1 MKTETIEK
9 IFNFLEEKEGKEIP
23 HNLAKSIE
31 KLKFIKF
38 INELEN
44 HPDGVQYRY
53 DGDLFLSDSNIKKLP
68 NDLYV
73 DGRLSLANCG
83 QFKKL
88 PDNLYVGRSL
98 NLYDCEQLAKLPDN
112 LYVGRN
118 LNISYTNITELPNKL
133 YVGGDLYINNTP
145 LERKYTNEEIR
156 EIVTSTGGQII
167 GDIIRF

>member
-1 MKTETIEK
+1 MKIETIEK
-9 IFNFLEEKEGKEIP
+9 ILNFLKEKENKELP
-23 HNLAKSIE
+23 KSWFDSIE
-31 KLKFIKF
+31 KLKLIEK
-38 INELEN
+38 LKN
-44 HPDGVQYRY
+44 HPDGTQYRY
-53 DGDLFLSDSNIKKLP
+53 EGWLSLSGTNIKKLP

-133 YVGGDLYINNTP
+133 YVGDDLYIYSTP
-145 LERKYTNEEIR
+145 LADKYTDKQIR
-156 EIVTSTGGQII
+156 DIVTSTGGQII

>member
-1 MKTETIEK
+1 
-9 IFNFLEEKEGKEIP
+9 
-23 HNLAKSIE
+23 
-31 KLKFIKF
+31 
-38 INELEN
+38 
-44 HPDGVQYRY
+44 
-53 DGDLFLSDSNIKKLP
+53 
-68 NDLYV
+68 
-73 DGRLSLANCG
+73 LSLANCG

-133 YVGGDLYINNTP
+133 YVGDDLYIYSTP
-145 LERKYTNEEIR
+145 LADKYTDKQIR
-156 EIVTSTGGQII
+156 DIVTSTGGQII